1 MPSCTLDSADY
12 AITLQKNIA
21 SRWVDKF
28 PPGALTI
35 MQADL
40 STLPNAD
47 VSFDVI
53 IRQKAYAGY
62 ENELLNQI
70 SSTFQWFSEDA
81 KIRNQIRSLRW
92 QIMIM
97 ILGSSAVVPAA

>member
-1 MPSCTLDSADY
+1 
-12 AITLQKNIA
+12 
-21 SRWVDKF
+21 
-28 PPGALTI
+28 

-40 STLPNAD
+40 ATLPNGD

-53 IRQKAYAGY
+53 IRQKANAGY
-62 ENELLNQI
+62 ENELRNQI
-70 SSTFQWFSEDA
+70 SSTLRLFREDA

>member
-1 MPSCTLDSADY
+1 
-12 AITLQKNIA
+12 
-21 SRWVDKF
+21 
-28 PPGALTI
+28 

-40 STLPNAD
+40 SRLPNAD

-53 IRQKAYAGY
+53 IRQKANAGY

-70 SSTFQWFSEDA
+70 SSTFQLFSEDA
-81 KIRNQIRSLRW
+81 KIRNRIRSLRW

-97 ILGSSAVVPAA
+97 ILGSSVVVPAA